1 MCSAFWA
8 CFVPQVIEEDAKIG
22 DIHANSERFD
32 TKSELS
38 FKYLQ
43 VGGWVGR
50 WVDAHTRFTVL
61 LVQPIL
67 FRYFH

>member
-1 MCSAFWA
+1 MLCCVWCDA
-8 CFVPQVIEEDAKIG
+8 VQVIEEDAKIG

-43 VGGWVGR
+43 VGITQS
-50 WVDAHTRFTVL
+50 DTL
-61 LVQPIL
+61 LVHL
-67 FRYFH
+67 CSSYT